1 MTDGAKVTLFCKHM
15 VDNPLLERKQM
26 LIEII
31 HTDKQNVSKTMI
43 KEKLASMFKC
53 DVGVINV
60 FGMKFKFGGGRST
73 GFALIYNSMDARKA
87 NDQKK
92 SLRRDDLIAK
102 TKKVGRTM
110 VLEADGNVGIHNC
123 KSVYGD
129 GGIGVACCGM

>member
-60 FGMKFKFGGGRST
+60 FGLKFKFGGGRST

-102 TKKVGRTM
+102 TKTVGRKQGK
-110 VLEADGNVGIHNC
+110 EI
-123 KSVYGD
+123 KSRMKRVRGTAKNKIS
-129 GGIGVACCGM
+129 GTGKK